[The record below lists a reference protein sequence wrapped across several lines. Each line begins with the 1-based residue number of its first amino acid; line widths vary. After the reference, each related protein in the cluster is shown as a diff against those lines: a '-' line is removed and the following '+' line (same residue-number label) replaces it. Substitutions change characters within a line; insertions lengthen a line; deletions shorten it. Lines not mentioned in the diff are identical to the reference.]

1 MFEKSKLKSILEH
14 NLQEIMSHSIFVSI
28 ISEAIVKE
36 LGLDDLDCYEIS
48 KAAIYHDIGKLKL
61 SRYIDG
67 YYPDALSSEE
77 IKYMRMHSKLSY
89 DLLKDK
95 GFSKFVEDAI
105 LYHHENYNGTG
116 YPSGLKGEEI
126 PIGARILRVSDVFSA
141 LISKRTYREGFDID
155 SAVDLMIDEIENY
168 DMQVFVSFQK
178 IINKPEIRNTLEEKR
193 L

>member
-1 MFEKSKLKSILEH
+1 MFEKSKLKTILEY
-14 NLQEIMSHSIFVSI
+14 NLQEIMAHSIYVSI
-28 ISEAIVKE
+28 ISGAIAKE
-36 LGLDDLDCYEIS
+36 MNIDDLDCYEIS

-77 IKYMRMHSKLSY
+77 IKYMRMHSKLGY

-95 GFSKFVEDAI
+95 GFSDFMVDAI

-116 YPSGLKGEEI
+116 YPFGLKGEEI
-126 PIGARILRVSDVFSA
+126 PLGARILRVSDVFSA
-141 LISKRTYREGFDID
+141 LISRRTYRDGFDID
-155 SAVDLMIDEIENY
+155 SAVGLMIDEIENY

-178 IINKPEIRNTLEEKR
+178 IINDPEIRNKLEEKR